1 MFAISPIIGMVSGT
15 ILLIIGI
22 MLEGQIINFWSLSS
36 LFIVLGGAVASTV
49 VSFPI
54 KKIIGVFKY
63 SSNIFK
69 SDSKDM
75 NDVISNIVDLA
86 TRARKDGLL
95 SLEDVANSI
104 EDRFLKKGLLLVVD
118 ATDPELTKDIMETD
132 IVYLNERHKQGR
144 AVFESLSA
152 TSPAYGMVGTLIGLI
167 NMLQTLSDPSSLGP
181 NMSVALITT
190 FYGVVFANLFFTP
203 IANQLSRLND
213 EEVLE
218 KTIILEG
225 ILSIQGGE
233 NPRIIQEKLE
243 SFLSNTESENKVES
257 HNEHERE

>member
-1 MFAISPIIGMVSGT
+1 MVAISSILGMVCGT
-15 ILLIIGI
+15 VLIVVGI
-22 MLEGQIINFWSLSS
+22 MLEGKIINFWSLSS
-36 LFIVLGGAVASTV
+36 LFIVLGGAAASTI
-49 VSFPI
+49 VSFPF
-54 KKIIGVFKY
+54 KKVVGVFKY
-63 SSNIFK
+63 SANIFK
-69 SDSKDM
+69 SDVKNM

-104 EDRFLKKGLLLVVD
+104 EDKFLKKGLLLIVD

-167 NMLQTLSDPSSLGP
+167 NMLQTLSDPSALGP
-181 NMSVALITT
+181 SMSVALITT
-190 FYGVVFANLFFTP
+190 FYGVIFANLFFTP
-203 IANQLSRLND
+203 MANQLSRLND

-243 SFLSNTESENKVES
+243 SFLSNAESGNKSES
-257 HNEHERE
+257 HNENESE